1 MIITTVTFFGIL
13 LISLLLHTEEMSV
26 VACPGCTSC
35 VAHVITAHADPCF
48 LSPHK
53 KREETAVRPQRHS
66 HLTQGEMAITDGLLQ
81 GFLSWLP
88 DSWTALTAAVL
99 WH

>member
-1 MIITTVTFFGIL
+1 
-13 LISLLLHTEEMSV
+13 MSV

-35 VAHVITAHADPCF
+35 GTDVIIAHTDFCF

-53 KREETAVRPQRHS
+53 KCEETTIRPKCLS
-66 HLTQGEMAITDGLLQ
+66 YLTQGEMAITDGLLQ

-88 DSWTALTAAVL
+88 DSWTALIAADF

>member
-1 MIITTVTFFGIL
+1 MTKYKKNKIKVF
-13 LISLLLHTEEMSV
+13 SLSDTEEMSV
-26 VACPGCTSC
+26 AACPGCASC
-35 VAHVITAHADPCF
+35 GANLIVPNANLCF

-53 KREETAVRPQRHS
+53 KCEETAIRPQRHS

-81 GFLSWLP
+81 GFLSWLL
-88 DSWTALTAAVL
+88 DSWTALIAADF